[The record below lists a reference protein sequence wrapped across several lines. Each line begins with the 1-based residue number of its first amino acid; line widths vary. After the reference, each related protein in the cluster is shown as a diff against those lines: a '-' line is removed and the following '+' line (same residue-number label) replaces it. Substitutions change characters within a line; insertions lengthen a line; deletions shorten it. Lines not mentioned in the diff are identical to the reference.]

1 MVTSFEKG
9 MRETQR
15 VEPAENERRP
25 ATSGDGRPVAKEAQS
40 QAITLPVTGM
50 SCAACA
56 RTIERT
62 LQGVP
67 GVSAAGVNFATNRAT
82 VKFDPSVVSVP
93 QLAEAVRSVGY
104 DILTLPQAGETD
116 ERAIADVEQQVRE
129 AEYRVLRRKLIVA
142 AVLSAPIFV
151 LSTAH
156 VAFGGVNWLE
166 LALAVPVIFYSGAQ
180 FYRGAW
186 VSLRHRNAD
195 MNTLI
200 AVGTGAAFVYSVAVT
215 ILPQRMASL
224 SMPVGSREAAAVY
237 YEVATAIIAL
247 VLVGRLLEARARGRT
262 SEAIKRL
269 LNLQPRTARIVR
281 DGIEMEVPAGK
292 VLKDDE
298 VIVHPGERIPVDG
311 EVVEGAS
318 AVDESMLTGESMPVD
333 KSPGAQVFGGSV
345 NRTGSF
351 RFRATRVGRETTLQQ
366 IVRMVQEAQASRAPI
381 AQLADVISGYFTP
394 AVISLAILT
403 FIAWFDVLPPGVRF
417 TTALV
422 NFVAVL
428 IIACPCA
435 MGLATPTAILVG
447 TGKGAEKGILIR
459 GGEILERAGQ
469 ITTVVLDKTG
479 TITRGQPEV
488 TDVIAAEAAAAG
500 LLDHGDP
507 ADAGSHGERR
517 EATGSTEMLLTLAA
531 SVERRSEHPLGQAIV
546 RAAAARGLPVEDAGA
561 FEARPGLGV
570 IALLNGRRVLIG
582 NERLMR
588 EEGAALSSVE
598 AEARRL
604 TSAARTVMYVAVA
617 PCHRSEDRRSH
628 RPSSEDRQSHTPS
641 SEDRRSHTPSSEDR
655 RSHTP
660 PEVVGLIGL
669 ADTPREQSAPALRR
683 MKAIGLE
690 VVMITGDNRAT
701 ADAIAREV
709 APNGEID
716 RVIAG
721 VLPDR
726 KAGEV
731 KALQQGGKVVAMVGD
746 GINDAPALA
755 QADVG
760 IAIGSGTDIAIEA
773 ADITLMR
780 SDLGGVV
787 DAIVLSRQ
795 TMRVIKQ
802 NLFWAFVYNV
812 LGIPVAAGVLYPLTG
827 WLLSPMIAAGAM
839 SFSSVSVLTNSL
851 RLRRGG

>member
-1 MVTSFEKG
+1 
-9 MRETQR
+9 MRET
-15 VEPAENERRP
+15 E
-25 ATSGDGRPVAKEAQS
+25 AKS

-50 SCAACA
+50 HCAGCA

-62 LQGVP
+62 LLGVP
-67 GVSAAGVNFATNRAT
+67 GVSAAGVNLATNRAT

-93 QLAEAVRSVGY
+93 QLAEAVRSLGY
-104 DILTLPQAGETD
+104 DILTTPQAGETD

-151 LSTAH
+151 LSMAH
-156 VAFGGVNWLE
+156 VGFGGVHGLQ
-166 LALAVPVIFYSGAQ
+166 LALAAPVIFYSGAQ

-195 MNTLI
+195 MNTLV

-215 ILPQRMASL
+215 ILPQLVA
-224 SMPVGSREAAAVY
+224 SMPMRAVSRGAPAVY
-237 YEVATAIIAL
+237 YEVATAIITL

-269 LNLQPRTARIVR
+269 LNLQPRTARIIR
-281 DGIEMEVPAGK
+281 DGVEMEVPAGQ

-298 VIVHPGERIPVDG
+298 VTVHPGERIPVDG
-311 EVVEGAS
+311 ELVEGAS
-318 AVDESMLTGESMPVD
+318 AVDESMLTGESMPVE
-333 KSPGAQVFGGSV
+333 KGPGAHVFGGSV

-351 RFRATRVGRETTLQQ
+351 RFRATRVGGETMLQQ

-381 AQLADVISGYFTP
+381 ARLADVISGYFTP
-394 AVISLAILT
+394 AVISLAVLT
-403 FIAWFDVLPPGVRF
+403 FIVWFDVLPPGVRF
-417 TTALV
+417 PTALV

-459 GGEILERAGQ
+459 GGEVLERAGQ
-469 ITTVVLDKTG
+469 ISTVVIDKTG
-479 TITRGQPEV
+479 TITRGRPEV
-488 TDVIAAEAAAAG
+488 TDVIATEAAAADLPDRG
-500 LLDHGDP
+500 HP
-507 ADAGSHGERR
+507 AEVGSRDRR
-517 EATGSTEMLLTLAA
+517 SEAPGSTETLLMLAA
-531 SVERRSEHPLGQAIV
+531 SVEHRSEHPLGQAIV
-546 RAAAARGLPVEDAGA
+546 RAAAARGLPLEEPSA

-570 IALLNGRRVLIG
+570 VALLKGRRVFIG

-588 EEGAALSSVE
+588 EHGAAISAVE

-604 TSAARTVMYVAVA
+604 TAAARTVMYVAIA
-617 PCHRSEDRRSH
+617 PLDRPEGH
-628 RPSSEDRQSHTPS
+628 PNAAAALGIP
-641 SEDRRSHTPSSEDR
+641 PA
-655 RSHTP
+655 HTP

-690 VVMITGDNRAT
+690 VVMITGDNQTT
-701 ADAIAREV
+701 ADAVAREV
-709 APNGEID
+709 APGREID
-716 RVIAG
+716 RVTAG

-726 KAGEV
+726 KAGAV
-731 KALQQGGKVVAMVGD
+731 KALQQDGKIVAMVGD

-773 ADITLMR
+773 ADITLIR

-787 DAIVLSRQ
+787 DAIVLSRK
-795 TMRVIKQ
+795 TMRVIRQ

-827 WLLSPMIAAGAM
+827 WLLSPMIAAAAM

-851 RLRRGG
+851 RLRRGR